1 MSFIIDM
8 RRQSHKRK
16 IWFCKKLI
24 FNIYSRVYLKSTSSQ
39 SVQLIILNAFKH
51 ENENRFVVRF
61 SLNLLP
67 GSSRLR

>member
-1 MSFIIDM
+1 MSFIVDM

-24 FNIYSRVYLKSTSSQ
+24 FNIYSIVYLKSTSSQ